1 MFLAKPGIHFYSILC
16 NEELIIMKTN
26 TQDFENMSWW
36 ALAKASLASDDR
48 DYTRIPL
55 KQAVILLAIPMMLET
70 SVEALFAITDIF
82 FVAKL
87 GAEAIATVGITE
99 AIITLLYAVGIG
111 LSMSITA
118 LVARR
123 IGEGDG
129 ARAAVLAGQSILIG
143 VVLSIAIGIAGVVY
157 ARDVLA
163 FIGASE
169 TILTQFSGYTAIM
182 LGGSAT
188 ILFLFIFNGIFRG
201 AGEPVVA
208 MRAIWVASAIHI
220 VLDPCLIFGLGPFP
234 QLGIEGAAIATTFGR
249 GVGMCYAGFIL
260 FNGTARIQL
269 NIGCLKPVVAE
280 MFLLLRVSAGG
291 IAQFFIAT
299 SSWIFLMKIMAEFG
313 SYALAGYTIA
323 IRVIDFIILP
333 VWGLSNSVST
343 LVGQNLGA
351 NNIQRARQAVFYVA
365 KYNVMLMLTIAVLFI
380 ALAEPLVGLF
390 SKEEEVVSIG
400 AMCLRVL
407 SYGFGLYAIGLVM
420 IQAFNGAGDTFTP
433 TWINGLCFWLFQIP
447 FAYWFSMQV
456 VNGPSGVFWAIL
468 IAESLMALIAL
479 YVFRKGKWVKTA
491 V

>member
-1 MFLAKPGIHFYSILC
+1 MHA
-16 NEELIIMKTN
+16 
-26 TQDFENMSWW
+26 QDFEKMSWW
-36 ALAKASLASDDR
+36 ALVKASLTSDDR

-99 AIITLLYAVGIG
+99 AIITLLYAIGIG

-123 IGEGDG
+123 IGEGD
-129 ARAAVLAGQSILIG
+129 ALRAVTLAGQSILIG
-143 VVLSIAIGIAGVVY
+143 VVLSILIGIAGVVY

-208 MRAIWVASAIHI
+208 MRAIWIASAINI

-269 NIGCLKPVVAE
+269 NIRCLKPVISE
-280 MFLLLRVSAGG
+280 MLLLLRVSAGG

-299 SSWIFLMKIMAEFG
+299 SSWIFLMKIMAVFG
-313 SYALAGYTIA
+313 STALAGYTIA
-323 IRVIDFIILP
+323 IRLIDFIILP

-365 KYNVMLMLTIAVLFI
+365 KYNVMLMLAIAVLFI

-390 SKEEEVVSIG
+390 SKQQEVVSIG

-420 IQAFNGAGDTFTP
+420 IQAFNGAGDTLTP
-433 TWINGLCFWLFQIP
+433 TWINGLCFWVFQIP

-456 VNGPSGVFWAIL
+456 INGPAGVFWAIL
-468 IAESLMALIAL
+468 IAESLMALIGL
-479 YVFRKGKWVKTA
+479 YVFRKGKWIKTA

>member
-1 MFLAKPGIHFYSILC
+1 MHA
-16 NEELIIMKTN
+16 
-26 TQDFENMSWW
+26 QDFEKMSWW
-36 ALAKASLASDDR
+36 ALVKASLASDDR

-99 AIITLLYAVGIG
+99 AIITLLYAIGIG

-123 IGEGDG
+123 IGEGD
-129 ARAAVLAGQSILIG
+129 ALRAVTLAGQSILIG
-143 VVLSIAIGIAGVVY
+143 VVLSILIGIAGVVY

-208 MRAIWVASAIHI
+208 MRAIWIASAINI

-269 NIGCLKPVVAE
+269 NIRCLKPVISE
-280 MFLLLRVSAGG
+280 MLLLLRVSAGG

-299 SSWIFLMKIMAEFG
+299 SSWIL
-313 SYALAGYTIA
+313 LAPRFCPTKVETELLNPHTGKMIKSIRRIA
-323 IRVIDFIILP
+323 MV
-333 VWGLSNSVST
+333 
-343 LVGQNLGA
+343 
-351 NNIQRARQAVFYVA
+351 
-365 KYNVMLMLTIAVLFI
+365 
-380 ALAEPLVGLF
+380 
-390 SKEEEVVSIG
+390 
-400 AMCLRVL
+400 
-407 SYGFGLYAIGLVM
+407 
-420 IQAFNGAGDTFTP
+420 
-433 TWINGLCFWLFQIP
+433 
-447 FAYWFSMQV
+447 
-456 VNGPSGVFWAIL
+456 
-468 IAESLMALIAL
+468 
-479 YVFRKGKWVKTA
+479 
-491 V
+491 

>member
-1 MFLAKPGIHFYSILC
+1 MHAQEYEK
-16 NEELIIMKTN
+16 
-26 TQDFENMSWW
+26 MSWW
-36 ALAKASLASDDR
+36 ALVKASLASDDR

-99 AIITLLYAVGIG
+99 AVITLLYAIGIG

-123 IGEGDG
+123 IGEGD
-129 ARAAVLAGQSILIG
+129 AFRAATLAGQSILIG
-143 VVLSIAIGIAGVVY
+143 VILSVLIGVAGVVY
-157 ARDVLA
+157 ARDILA

-169 TILTQFSGYTAIM
+169 TILTQFSGYTVIM
-182 LGGSAT
+182 LGGCAT
-188 ILFLFIFNGIFRG
+188 IFFLFIFNGIFRG

-208 MRAIWVASAIHI
+208 MRAIWIASAINI

-249 GVGMCYAGFIL
+249 GVGMCYAGFVL
-260 FNGTARIQL
+260 FNGTKRIQL

-280 MFLLLRVSAGG
+280 MLLLLRVSTGG

-299 SSWIFLMKIMAEFG
+299 SSWIFLMKIMAIFG
-313 SYALAGYTIA
+313 SNALAGYTIA

-365 KYNVMLMLTIAVLFI
+365 KYNVMLMLAIAVLFI
-380 ALAEPLVGLF
+380 VLAEPLVGLF
-390 SKEEEVVSIG
+390 SKEQEVLNIG
-400 AMCLRVL
+400 VMCLRVL

-456 VNGPSGVFWAIL
+456 LKGPAGVFWAIL
-468 IAESLMALIAL
+468 IAESLMALLGL
-479 YVFRKGKWVKTA
+479 YVFRKGKWAKTT